1 MKQLVTLALCL
12 SSSLAAN
19 AELTGKEI
27 RSAPKDELVG

>member
-1 MKQLVTLALCL
+1 MKQLLTIAFSL

-19 AELTGKEI
+19 AEVTRKEI